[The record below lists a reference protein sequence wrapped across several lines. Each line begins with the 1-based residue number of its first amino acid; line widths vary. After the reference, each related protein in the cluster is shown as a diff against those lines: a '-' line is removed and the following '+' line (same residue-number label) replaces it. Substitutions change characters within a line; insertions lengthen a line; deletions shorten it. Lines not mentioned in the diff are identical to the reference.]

1 MDIYTFI
8 VMLHVIGTILGTGGA
23 TIAELQITRA
33 LKNKQVSDDER
44 ALMHVNYTMIRA
56 GMGLLLVSVIGMYWY
71 LGLETLVAS
80 DKLLIKDLMFAAIF
94 INAVALHK
102 RWVPLWLGASTSF
115 VSWWGATL
123 LGLAGQLPY
132 SFVTYLIGYVVAI
145 LVFAGISNVLRSAYE
160 RGQLTGQHVKG
171 VSGAILL
178 VVLAALYFLIS
189 GDERAR
195 QAAEEANREPDTPA
209 QTSVVETEPADRRT
223 LSEVVNFEYPGGEHN
238 VEIALTLDED
248 DVITDVSVAD
258 IDPENNGRFP
268 AFEEAVSELV
278 VGQPLPELTLQSR
291 VGGASLTTDAW
302 NEAVDRM
309 QAQLD
314 ATGV

>member
-94 INAVALHK
+94 IKPVALQK
-102 RWVPLWLGASTSF
+102 RWVPLSLGASTSF